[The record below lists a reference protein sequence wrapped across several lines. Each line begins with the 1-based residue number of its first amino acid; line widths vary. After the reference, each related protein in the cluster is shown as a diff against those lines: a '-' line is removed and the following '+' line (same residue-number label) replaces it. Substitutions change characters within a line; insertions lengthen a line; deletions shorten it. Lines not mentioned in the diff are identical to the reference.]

1 VAKAEPIAKTEPVTR
16 VEPVVRRQAAAKAEP
31 VAKSEPVAKTETVAK
46 AEAVVRSQPT
56 RTAAAAG
63 RAKPVGPDWRTYGPM
78 QVDWANWRA
87 MGGSF
92 VAPSLGSDGKPHY
105 LAVNCGARKLN
116 ATSQSGQWKTW
127 DSPQND
133 FEQQLVSDICTS
145 KGA

>member
-1 VAKAEPIAKTEPVTR
+1 MSLTPPSRCLIAPG
-16 VEPVVRRQAAAKAEP
+16 PAPQAAAKAEP

-92 VAPSLGSDGKPHY
+92 VAPSLGSDMTKLTLKARVLRFLDRNLGKP
-105 LAVNCGARKLN
+105 N
-116 ATSQSGQWKTW
+116 
-127 DSPQND
+127 
-133 FEQQLVSDICTS
+133 
-145 KGA
+145 

>member
-1 VAKAEPIAKTEPVTR
+1 
-16 VEPVVRRQAAAKAEP
+16 
-31 VAKSEPVAKTETVAK
+31 
-46 AEAVVRSQPT
+46 
-56 RTAAAAG
+56 
-63 RAKPVGPDWRTYGPM
+63 VGSDWRTYGPM

-127 DSPQND
+127 DTPQTD
-133 FEQQLVSDICTS
+133 FEQKLVSDLCSS
-145 KGA
+145 KGG